1 MTHRI
6 VVPSAT
12 AVLFVLLALDA
23 AGQPRQI
30 QSRPND
36 SPGWRQAVA
45 ESRSLIG
52 EWQQR
57 NRIPGLSAA
66 VAVDG
71 RIVWSEGFGWADLEQ
86 RVPATPLTRFRVGSV
101 SKMFAAVALVRL
113 VEQERFDL
121 DAPIQRYVPD
131 FPRKPWPITARQLS
145 AHTSGI
151 RHYRD
156 ADFSDDSPVGRNH
169 HFLTD
174 REALTIFENDSL
186 EFEPGTR
193 ALYSTYGYSLLAS
206 AIAGATGVPYQQAIR
221 DLVTTP
227 LGLANVSAD
236 HPYFIVPQRSEFYV
250 YREDIGE
257 TIHAGFTDNSYKW
270 AGGGY
275 VSNTEDLARFAS
287 ALLAPGFLSRK
298 SLTLMFTPQR
308 LKGGESASAGGV
320 PVGIG
325 WRIDEDPEGRPRFH
339 HGGSLTGG
347 GAVVLALRNERVVV
361 AIATNQ
367 LPRPT
372 ETLASRIAALF
383 ATTADR

>member
-1 MTHRI
+1 MTHRN
-6 VVPSAT
+6 VLTSAI
-12 AVLFVLLALDA
+12 AALLVLLGLDA
-23 AGQPRQI
+23 AAQPRQI
-30 QSRPND
+30 QSRPSD
-36 SPGWRQAVA
+36 PAAWRHAV
-45 ESRSLIG
+45 EQSRGLIE
-52 EWQQR
+52 EWQQKS
-57 NRIPGLSAA
+57 RIPGLSAA

-71 RIVWSEGFGWADLEQ
+71 RVVWSEGFGWADLER
-86 RVPATPLTRFRVGSV
+86 RVPATPLTRFRLGSV
-101 SKMFAAVALVRL
+101 SKMFAAVALVKL
-113 VEQERFDL
+113 AEQRRFDL
-121 DAPIQRYVPD
+121 DAPIQTYVPD

-156 ADFSDDSPVGRNH
+156 ADFAAASPIGRNH

-174 REALTIFENDSL
+174 REALTIFENDPL

-193 ALYSTYGYSLLAS
+193 AHYSTYGYSLLAS
-206 AIAGATGVPYQQAIR
+206 AIAAAAGVPYQQLIR
-221 DLVTTP
+221 DLITTP
-227 LGLANVSAD
+227 LGLDSVSAD
-236 HPYFIVPQRSEFYV
+236 HPYFIVPHRSAFYV
-250 YREDIGE
+250 YRDDIAE

-275 VSNTEDLARFAS
+275 VSTTEDVAKFAS
-287 ALLAPGFLSRK
+287 ALLTPGFLSRD

-308 LKGGESASAGGV
+308 LSDGQPAATGGAS
-320 PVGIG
+320 VGIG
-325 WRIDEDPEGRPRFH
+325 WRVDEDAEGRPRVH

-372 ETLASRIAALF
+372 EMMASRIAALF
-383 ATTADR
+383 ARVR